1 LKEPPRKSAAT
12 DFQSNNTN
20 SPPFTELGQKREGS
34 LEYFLTEQ
42 QKTIKNLARRVA
54 EERILPMRAELDDR
68 EEFPWDIMKD
78 LANADM
84 FRVFV
89 PEEYEG
95 LGGGCLDLCLVVEE
109 LSRVCSGVAVSYA
122 ASGLG
127 SFSLLE
133 YGNEE
138 QKHKYLPEIA
148 SGAKLAAFALTEPTA
163 GSDASAIKTTA
174 EKTQGGYVL
183 NGTKQFITNGG
194 EAEIYTVIALTDK
207 TKGARGAS
215 AFLVEKGTPG
225 FSFGKKEKKMGIRA
239 SSTRELVFRNCTVP
253 AENMIGREGLGF
265 IMTMRILDRSRPG
278 IAAQAVGIAQGA
290 LEAAVDYARQRIQFG
305 HPIIAQPVVQ
315 NMLADMAIQVEA
327 ARALTYA
334 AARMIDGGAKNFTE
348 ESAMSKVFASDM
360 AMKVTTDAVQVF
372 GGAGY
377 MRDYPIEKMMRDAKI
392 TQIYEGTNEIL
403 RGAIAVELRK
413 RRGRQD

>member
-1 LKEPPRKSAAT
+1 
-12 DFQSNNTN
+12 
-20 SPPFTELGQKREGS
+20 
-34 LEYFLTEQ
+34 LEYFLTES

-54 EERILPMRAELDDR
+54 EERIMPVRAELD
-68 EEFPWDIMKD
+68 EKEQFPWDIMKD
-78 LANADM
+78 LANSDM

-133 YGNEE
+133 YGSEE
-138 QKHKYLPEIA
+138 QKRKYLPDIA
-148 SGAKLAAFALTEPTA
+148 SGARLAAFALTEPTA
-163 GSDASAIKTTA
+163 GSDASAIRTTA
-174 EKTQGGYVL
+174 EKTQEGYVL

-215 AFLVEKGTPG
+215 AFLVEKDTPG

-239 SSTRELVFRNCTVP
+239 SATRELVFRNCTIP

-278 IAAQAVGIAQGA
+278 IAAQAVGISQGA
-290 LEAAVDYARQRIQFG
+290 LEAAVDYARQRVQFG

-315 NMLADMAIQVEA
+315 NMLAEMAIQVEA

-348 ESAMSKVFASDM
+348 ESAMSKVFASDV

-392 TQIYEGTNEIL
+392 TQIYEGTNEVL
-403 RGAIAVELRK
+403 RSAIAAELRK